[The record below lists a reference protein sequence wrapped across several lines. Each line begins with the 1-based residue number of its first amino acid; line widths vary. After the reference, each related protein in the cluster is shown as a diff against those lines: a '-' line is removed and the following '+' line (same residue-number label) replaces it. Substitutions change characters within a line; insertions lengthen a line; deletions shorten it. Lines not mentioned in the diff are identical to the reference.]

1 MESQVS
7 KETSKRLQTYEL
19 TLRDLQESDIGKLHQ
34 LSVGVGW
41 PHRPDDWRMLLK
53 VGQGFAGCDKIGRIV
68 GSAMWFPMGNDF
80 ATIGMVIT
88 TPQLQ
93 AQGGGGWL
101 MDHVMQQC
109 HGRRLK
115 IIAPRVAY
123 RLAHA
128 LGFKAV
134 SVVHQHQGTA
144 VDPGEIPLPTDSRV
158 RPLKATDFNDIAR
171 LDQTAFGADRAAILE
186 ELVGCSTGTVLER
199 EGHIVG
205 FALCRRFGR
214 GHIVGPV
221 VAKNSAD
228 AIALVAPHVQKH
240 AGRFLRLDTTQP
252 EGDFTAFLERC
263 GMQEYDQVSVMT
275 LPTATEPVDT
285 EVRTFA
291 LVNQSLG

>member
-1 MESQVS
+1 MS

-19 TLRDLQESDIGKLHQ
+19 TLRNLQENDIGKLHQ

-53 VGQGFAGCDKIGRIV
+53 IGKGFAGCDKIGRIV

-109 HGRRLK
+109 HGRRLQ

-144 VDPGEIPLPTDSRV
+144 IDPDEVSLPADSRV
-158 RPLKATDFNDIAR
+158 RPLKATDLPDIAH
-171 LDQTAFGADRAAILE
+171 LDQAAFGADRAAILE
-186 ELVGCSTGTVLER
+186 ELVGRSAGTVLER
-199 EGHIVG
+199 EGRIAG

-221 VAKNSAD
+221 VAKSSAD

-240 AGRFLRLDTTQP
+240 AGRFLRVDTTRP
-252 EGDFTAFLERC
+252 EGDFTEFLERC
-263 GMQEYDQVSVMT
+263 GMQEYEQVSVMT
-275 LPTATEPVDT
+275 LPTTKEPVDT
-285 EVRTFA
+285 EVHTFA